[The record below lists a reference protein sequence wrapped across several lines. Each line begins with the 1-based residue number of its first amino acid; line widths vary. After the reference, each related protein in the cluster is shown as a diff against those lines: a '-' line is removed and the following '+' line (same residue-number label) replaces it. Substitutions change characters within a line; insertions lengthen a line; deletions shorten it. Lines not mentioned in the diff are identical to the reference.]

1 MMKRYLAHIAALI
14 LLVLAFFMPA
24 RAQTQFQF
32 NQAPWGGYAPTRI
45 QCGQLYGANF
55 NIVTDQPITIS
66 VPSGIWMLDSIEV
79 DEVYPAQTAVSLTT
93 AQGGVY
99 TGAGKTGVTLV
110 ASTQAYST
118 ITNATA
124 NTISN
129 AMLMTM
135 ATGAT
140 TTVFQGFAQ
149 ASKVSTI
156 YFALTTGQGAAAAAN
171 IRVFCR
177 NLF

>member
-1 MMKRYLAHIAALI
+1 MKFTIRLLLAAILALG
-14 LLVLAFFMPA
+14 LLFPRAF
-24 RAQTQFQF
+24 AQTQFQF
-32 NQAPWGGYAPTRI
+32 PTAPWQAYAPTRI

-55 NIVTDQPITIS
+55 NVVTDQPITIS